1 VAYDYAVLRVVPH
14 PYRGAAGACVPVGVV
29 LQARAREFLD
39 LLVVTD
45 AAWLAERVPS
55 ADAALLARYLE
66 ACRLVC
72 RGDAAAAR
80 AGHAVA
86 LAPPSERFHW
96 VTAPRSDVLQC
107 APVHG
112 GVCAV
117 PSEVLARLFGEYVGA
132 DAPDGGAGTGPSRA
146 AG

>member
-1 VAYDYAVLRVVPH
+1 MTVPAAPPGAYDYAVLRVVPH
-14 PYRGAAGACVPVGVV
+14 PARGAAAACVPVGVV
-29 LQARAREFLD
+29 VQARAREFLD
-39 LLVVTD
+39 LAVVTD
-45 AAWLAERVPS
+45 AAWLAARVPS

-72 RGDAAAAR
+72 RGSADAAR

-112 GVCAV
+112 GVCAE
-117 PSEVLARLFGEYVGA
+117 PAEVLGRLFREYVA
-132 DAPDGGAGTGPSRA
+132 DAPPA
-146 AG
+146 